1 MIIRKLRLQKGW
13 SQEQLA
19 ELCDLSVRTIQRLEK
34 GLCAGVETYKSLA
47 SVFEVNFQELRQQQE
62 WSMDKQL
69 NISNDEYRVI
79 EQVKEIKGFYGH
91 LASFVIVITALTL
104 LNASMDVD
112 YWWVLWVIMGWGV
125 GLATHAM
132 EVFDLVPWLGPD
144 WERREIEKRLGRKL

>member
-34 GLCAGVETYKSLA
+34 GHCAGVETYKSFA

-104 LNASMDVD
+104 LNA
-112 YWWVLWVIMGWGV
+112 
-125 GLATHAM
+125 
-132 EVFDLVPWLGPD
+132 
-144 WERREIEKRLGRKL
+144 